1 MRVVIADDSMLFR
14 EGLARL
20 LEAREVE
27 VVAQVADADQL
38 AKAVDAL
45 HPELAIVDIRMPPTH
60 TNEGLLAALNLR
72 RNHPDVSVL
81 VLSHHVESTHAA
93 QLLTENPRGVGY
105 LLKDR
110 VTDLDD
116 FVDALKRVA
125 AGGSAIDPDVVASL
139 LARQRTND
147 PLAALTPRE
156 REVLALMTEGRSN
169 PAIGGRLF
177 LTPKTVETHVAR
189 IFTKL
194 GLPPTS
200 SDHRRVLAVITY
212 LRGLGGATNSVAVE
226 RWKF

>member
-38 AKAVDAL
+38 AEAVDAL

-110 VTDLDD
+110 VTDLAD

-156 REVLALMTEGRSN
+156 REVLSLMAEGRSN

>member
-156 REVLALMTEGRSN
+156 REVLSLMAEGRSN